1 MSDFY
6 SKVSFH
12 RKENDQ
18 PDHLFC
24 VLALYKR
31 TSTLLLGMI
40 VRRHF
45 LKSINVVFSIFSS
58 YLHFDSFKLL
68 TLLCDKHLTWW
79 ITCLI
84 LLGRWSW
91 PISHLSLRT
100 SAASLKS
107 CPSSCLLVEFLIHER
122 ALGESQEKGQRC
134 CCLGLKNSTF
144 GMQISCINRDKLK
157 K

>member
-40 VRRHF
+40 VQRHF
-45 LKSINVVFSIFSS
+45 PKSINVVFSIFSS

-68 TLLCDKHLTWW
+68 TLLCDKHVIWW
-79 ITCLI
+79 IICLI
-84 LLGRWSW
+84 LLEMITTYFS
-91 PISHLSLRT
+91 SLSQNFCSQFKVLSLILFVGRV
-100 SAASLKS
+100 SNSW
-107 CPSSCLLVEFLIHER
+107 R

-134 CCLGLKNSTF
+134 CCLGLKNGTF
-144 GMQISCINRDKLK
+144 GMQISCVNRDRLK